1 MGIDILTFAAARA
14 GKGGGGS
21 ASKYKQPEWGADTT
35 IVDILPETELTIL
48 EEVGA
53 SLIMQEVPLTAG
65 NVYTVNFNGTEYA
78 CATISNGS
86 ENLLLGNA
94 GAIDETFPV
103 TDEPF
108 IFMTIPEEQRDQ
120 YMGACAVAV
129 PLDGSETF
137 TFAIKG
143 DGTAYKRIPSEYIGT
158 YDQPK
163 WGEEKDAV
171 VLPETEVAST
181 QFDITTQ
188 FTLEIGKTYYVYW
201 NGTKYSVT
209 GRGVGGSIAVGNVDK
224 YMATGDTGEPFL
236 IVTNQ
241 DTSDGVFGI
250 VIILDG
256 SSPATV
262 SIMADVMHE
271 IPGGYIEKTWFNEQI
286 TNAEQNARSYTDS
299 SLGEIEW
306 KLHPNSWNL
315 SGEGTSNF
323 IELGFSS
330 IDFANAPIDVV
341 VENPNENQWAE
352 YEAILFDF
360 GNHVGV
366 PIIISYKYNGTAYNA
381 IANAVLVNAGNPFS
395 IVKENDYRKCLKMNF
410 FIDPSGKTNSISDT
424 LYLAQISLGSTTNA
438 IEFHV
443 RVRPMMFGNT

>member
-1 MGIDILTFAAARA
+1 MPALQAITPDWGSVVEMKELYPEMTIAPIAEDDPLAPIATAPTNMPVVGDTAKIVWNGVDYTCTGVMYSEDGTTNMGVMF
-14 GKGGGGS
+14 
-21 ASKYKQPEWGADTT
+21 
-35 IVDILPETELTIL
+35 
-48 EEVGA
+48 
-53 SLIMQEVPLTAG
+53 
-65 NVYTVNFNGTEYA
+65 
-78 CATISNGS
+78 
-86 ENLLLGNA
+86 GNA
-94 GAIDETFPV
+94 GAMIPGAAT

-108 IFMTIPEEQRDQ
+108 LFVVIAPELVADF
-120 YMGACAVAV
+120 GAYAICVI
-129 PLDGSETF
+129 LDGSTTVTF
-137 TFAIKG
+137 SANIGSAT
-143 DGTAYKRIPSEYIGT
+143 YHRIPSEYVGT

-171 VLPETEVAST
+171 VLPETEVTST

-201 NGTKYSVT
+201 NGTKYNVT
-209 GRGVGGSIAVGNVDK
+209 GRCIGGSIAVGNVDK
-224 YMATGDTGEPFL
+224 CMSTGDTGEPFL
-236 IVTNQ
+236 IITNH

-250 VIILDG
+250 VRIIDG

-262 SIMADVMHE
+262 SIMEDVMHE

-286 TNAEQNARSYTDS
+286 TNVEQNARSYTDS
-299 SLGEIEW
+299 SLGEIEL
-306 KLHPNSWNL
+306 KLHPNSWDL
-315 SGEGTSNF
+315 SGEGTPDF

-341 VENPNENQWAE
+341 VENPNEDQWAE